1 MRNDSC
7 SQVPDCRFI
16 SAVVVF
22 CCFFLNTFSASAYK
36 TALVLMGWE
45 EGAELL
51 IYEQKEKG
59 ILGMAGVKIHSVY
72 WTLYSSS
79 VKQGITS

>member
-36 TALVLMGWE
+36 TALVLMG
-45 EGAELL
+45 GK
-51 IYEQKEKG
+51 QKVQNYLSMSRRKKVFWGWQE
-59 ILGMAGVKIHSVY
+59 
-72 WTLYSSS
+72 
-79 VKQGITS
+79 